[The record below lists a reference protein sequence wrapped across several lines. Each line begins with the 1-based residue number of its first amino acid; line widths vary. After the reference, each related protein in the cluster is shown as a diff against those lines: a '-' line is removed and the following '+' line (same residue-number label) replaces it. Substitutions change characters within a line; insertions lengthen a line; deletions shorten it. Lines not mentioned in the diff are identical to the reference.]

1 MPDRSAPIYDASGY
15 WYSSSNEERGVEV
28 LNALRRYRAAE
39 SEMRRRTRTSM
50 KMGETD
56 LAAVR
61 FLLRAQRRSETVSAK
76 ELADHL
82 GITSASTSVLINRLV
97 RSGHMER
104 HSHPTDKR
112 GVLLTATGD
121 SNSEVRATM
130 ASMHTRMISAAES
143 LTADESAAVVGF
155 LRDMTSA
162 IEIDDHGVD
171 GPAGQGHDATT
182 AAPAAVA
189 SHPHVATVRETEN
202 A

>member
-56 LAAVR
+56 LAAIR
-61 FLLRAQRRSETVSAK
+61 FLLRAQRRAETVSAK

-97 RSGHMER
+97 RSGHLER
-104 HSHPTDKR
+104 HAHPTDKR

-121 SNSEVRATM
+121 SNSEVRTTM
-130 ASMHTRMISAAES
+130 ASMHARMILAAES
-143 LTADESAAVVGF
+143 LDADQSAAVVGF
-155 LRDMTSA
+155 LREMTAA
-162 IEIDDHGVD
+162 IDIDDHGVD
-171 GPAGQGHDATT
+171 GAVDAATGST
-182 AAPAAVA
+182 QERAAAEAAM
-189 SHPHVATVRETEN
+189 PEVRETEN

>member
-1 MPDRSAPIYDASGY
+1 MPDRSAPIYDATGY
-15 WYSSSNEERGVEV
+15 WYTSSDEERGVEV

-39 SEMRRRTRTSM
+39 SEMRRRTRASM

-56 LAAVR
+56 LAAIR
-61 FLLRAQRRSETVSAK
+61 FLLRAQRRDETVSAK

-82 GITSASTSVLINRLV
+82 GVTSASTSVLINRLV
-97 RSGHMER
+97 RSGHLER
-104 HSHPTDKR
+104 HAHPTDKR

-121 SNSEVRATM
+121 SHSEVRATM
-130 ASMHTRMISAAES
+130 AGMHTRMIHAAES

-155 LRDMTSA
+155 LREMASA

-171 GPAGQGHDATT
+171 GPAGAGHDAST

-189 SHPHVATVRETEN
+189 AHPHVAVAGDAE
-202 A
+202 AV

>member
-56 LAAVR
+56 LAAIR
-61 FLLRAQRRSETVSAK
+61 FLLRAQRRAETVSAK

-97 RSGHMER
+97 RSGHLER
-104 HSHPTDKR
+104 HAHPTDKR

-121 SNSEVRATM
+121 SNSEVRTTM
-130 ASMHTRMISAAES
+130 ASMHARMILAAES
-143 LTADESAAVVGF
+143 LDADQSAAVVGF
-155 LRDMTSA
+155 LREMTAA
-162 IEIDDHGVD
+162 IDIDDHGVD
-171 GPAGQGHDATT
+171 GAVDAAAGSAQER
-182 AAPAAVA
+182 AAAEAAM
-189 SHPHVATVRETEN
+189 PEVRETEN

>member
-56 LAAVR
+56 LAAIR
-61 FLLRAQRRSETVSAK
+61 FLLRAQRRAETVSAK

-97 RSGHMER
+97 RSGHLER
-104 HSHPTDKR
+104 HAHPTDKR

-121 SNSEVRATM
+121 SNSEVRTTM
-130 ASMHTRMISAAES
+130 ASMHARMILAAES
-143 LTADESAAVVGF
+143 LDADQSAAVVGF
-155 LRDMTSA
+155 LREMTAA
-162 IEIDDHGVD
+162 IDIDDHGVD
-171 GPAGQGHDATT
+171 GAVDAATGSAQER
-182 AAPAAVA
+182 AAAEAAM
-189 SHPHVATVRETEN
+189 PEVRETEN